1 MKKIGVTENKGGSA
15 TKGTKACD
23 RKLCKE
29 SKKTERAVKLT
40 ETWMSERWIKER
52 KK

>member
-1 MKKIGVTENKGGSA
+1 VTENEGGSGI
-15 TKGTKACD
+15 KGMKACD

-29 SKKTERAVKLT
+29 SKKTERVVKLT

-52 KK
+52 RK